1 MLPATQD
8 KRNFARLGTHEA
20 GSVTFLPLPFAFSE
34 ITLVANSRRLPVPL
48 LSASPAA
55 MSVNEEKLRF
65 ILGFKLKNLRQ
76 AQKLSLKQAAARA
89 GISISYLSEIEKGKK
104 YPKTEKLLALASC
117 YGTTFDELVTAG
129 TAETEQTLEASLES
143 GFFREFPFEL
153 FGLHAEDLFSL
164 LTSSPDRA
172 GALIRTFLEVGEMYD
187 IGVEQFLFAALRAY
201 QKLHNNYFPEIE
213 DAVEAF
219 LSDTRRLERPLD
231 ASSLQRFLE
240 TEWEYRIDESLL
252 GLDDSLRSFRSVAI
266 PGKRPRLFI
275 NPRMLPEQR
284 AFVYAKEIG
293 KRILGIPPGV
303 MTSSWIKVESFEQVL
318 NNYRT
323 SYFAGAL
330 LLDRK
335 TTAEGLRTFFTAE
348 RFDPLAMLS
357 LMNRLQSTPEM
368 FFYRIGQLAY
378 SEFGLRNHYFMR
390 LSTKQGE
397 HSFDVTKLLNLSG
410 LSLPRGLSADEHYCR
425 KWAGMRLLK
434 ERVRQRDIA
443 APDLPARSHPTV
455 AAQRGT
461 IMPGGEEAFIFAMSR
476 SMQLNPQDD
485 SCVIMGFELDDAF
498 RNAVKFWDAP
508 GIPVE
513 EVGITCE
520 RCPLPPQKCSER
532 IVPATILEAQEH
544 ARAMENAV
552 SALVER
558 YEN

>member
-1 MLPATQD
+1 
-8 KRNFARLGTHEA
+8 
-20 GSVTFLPLPFAFSE
+20 
-34 ITLVANSRRLPVPL
+34 
-48 LSASPAA
+48 

-76 AQKLSLKQAAARA
+76 AQGLSLKETSARA

-104 YPKTEKLLALASC
+104 YPKTEKLLALAEC
-117 YGTTFDELVTAG
+117 YGTTFDDLVTAG

-153 FGLHAEDLFSL
+153 FGLQAEDLFSL

-213 DAVEAF
+213 HAVDGF
-219 LSDTRRLERPLD
+219 LVGTDRLARPLD

-240 TEWEYRIDESLL
+240 TEWGYRVDDTLL
-252 GLDDSLRSFRSVAI
+252 GNDDTLRAFRSIAI
-266 PGKRPRLFI
+266 PGERTRLFI
-275 NPRMLPEQR
+275 NPRLLPEQR
-284 AFVYAKEIG
+284 SFIFAKEIG
-293 KRILGIPPGV
+293 KRVLDIPGEV

-335 TTAEGLRTFFTAE
+335 ETARGLRAFFAAE
-348 RFDPLAMLS
+348 RFDPLGLLS
-357 LMNRLQSTPEM
+357 LMDRLDATPEM
-368 FFYRIGQLAY
+368 FFYRVGQLAY

-390 LSTKQGE
+390 LSTNEGQ

-410 LSLPRGLSADEHYCR
+410 LSLPRGLSANEHYCR

-434 ERVRQRDIA
+434 ERIRQREIA
-443 APDLPARSHPTV
+443 APDLPARSQPTV
-455 AAQRGT
+455 AAQRGI
-461 IMPGGEEAFIFAMSR
+461 IMPGREEAFIFAMSR
-476 SMQLNPQDD
+476 TMQLHPEDD

-498 RNAVKFWDAP
+498 KEAVKFWNAP

-520 RCPLPPQKCSER
+520 RCPLPTNRCSER
-532 IVPATILEAQEH
+532 IVPASMLEEENDT
-544 ARAMENAV
+544 RSMESAV
-552 SALVER
+552 QDLVNR
-558 YEN
+558 YDDSD

>member
-1 MLPATQD
+1 
-8 KRNFARLGTHEA
+8 
-20 GSVTFLPLPFAFSE
+20 
-34 ITLVANSRRLPVPL
+34 
-48 LSASPAA
+48 

-76 AQKLSLKQAAARA
+76 ARQLSLKDAAARA

-104 YPKTEKLLALASC
+104 YPKTEKLLALADC
-117 YGTTFDELVTAG
+117 YDTSFDDLVTAG
-129 TAETEQTLEASLES
+129 TAETEQTLNASLES

-153 FGLHAEDLFSL
+153 FGLQAEDLFSL

-213 DAVEAF
+213 DAVDDF
-219 LSDTRRLERPLD
+219 LGGAVRLERPLD
-231 ASSLQRFLE
+231 AAALQRFLE
-240 TEWEYRIDESLL
+240 TEWNYRVDDTLL
-252 GLDDSLRSFRSVAI
+252 GADDTLRSFRSISI
-266 PGKRPRLFI
+266 PGKRTRLFANPRL
-275 NPRMLPEQR
+275 LPEQR
-284 AFVYAKEIG
+284 AFIFAKEIG
-293 KRILGIPPGV
+293 KRVLDIPREV
-303 MTSSWIKVESFEQVL
+303 TTSSWIKVESFAQVL

-335 TTAEGLRTFFTAE
+335 ATAEGLRAFFAAE
-348 RFDPLAMLS
+348 RFDAVAMLS
-357 LMNRLQSTPEM
+357 LMNQLEATPEM
-368 FFYRIGQLAY
+368 FFYRVGQLAY

-390 LSTKQGE
+390 LSTRQGE

-410 LSLPRGLSADEHYCR
+410 LSLPRGLSANEHYCR

-434 ERVRQRDIA
+434 ERVRQREIA
-443 APDLPARSHPTV
+443 APDLPARTHPTV
-455 AAQRGT
+455 AAQRGI

-476 SMQLNPQDD
+476 TMQLNPEGD
-485 SCVIMGFELDDAF
+485 SCVIMGFELDAAF
-498 RNAVKFWDAP
+498 KEAVQFWDAP

-520 RCPLPPQKCSER
+520 RCPLPTSRCSER
-532 IVPATILEAQEH
+532 IVPATMLEEEQDT
-544 ARAMENAV
+544 RAMEEAV
-552 SALVER
+552 QALASR
-558 YEN
+558 YTD